1 MDKKL
6 KERNLSI
13 QTKFI
18 HDGSLRSPNNETSEA
33 IYLTSGYVY
42 SSAEEAEAR
51 FNGEIDGYIYSRY
64 SNPNLSMLQTKLC
77 EMEGAQAA
85 RLTASGMAAVFWS
98 LFTNVQAG
106 DHIVAADAIFGSC
119 LSILKD
125 ILPNY
130 GIEVTIVRATNIEAW
145 KQAIKKNTK
154 VFFFE
159 TPTNPMLEILDIEA
173 ISNIA
178 KENEIKVIID
188 NVFATPLRQRPL
200 ELGADIVIYSATKHI
215 DGQGRCLGGVILGE
229 AEFIE
234 NKLHDYL
241 KHTGPAL
248 SPFNAWVM
256 MKGLE
261 TLSVRTD
268 RQIEN
273 ANLIAEYLKTLS
285 GVSQV
290 IYPGHNDHPQ
300 FEITQKQM
308 IGGGPLVT
316 FKINGG
322 KEAAFN
328 FLNKL
333 EIVKISNNLGDAKS
347 LITHPSTTT
356 HRSLSSDEKAVLGIT
371 DNTLRLSVGL
381 EEVSDIIDD
390 LNFAISVVK

>member
-1 MDKKL
+1 MTKKL
-6 KERNLSI
+6 KERNLNI

-18 HDGSLRSPNNETSEA
+18 HDGSLRSQNNETSEA

-64 SNPNLSMLQTKLC
+64 SNPNLSMLQKKLC

-98 LFTNVQAG
+98 LFTNVQSG
-106 DHIVAADAIFGSC
+106 DHIVGADAIFGSC

-145 KQAIKKNTK
+145 KKAIKKNTK

-261 TLSVRTD
+261 TLGVRTD

-290 IYPGHNDHPQ
+290 IYPGHKDHPQ

-308 IGGGPLVT
+308 SGGGPLVT
-316 FKINGG
+316 FKIKGG
-322 KEAAFN
+322 KEEAFS

-333 EIVKISNNLGDAKS
+333 EIIKISNNLGDTKS

-356 HRSLSSDEKAVLGIT
+356 HRSVSDEDKAVLGIT

-381 EEVSDIIDD
+381 EDISDIIDD

>member
-1 MDKKL
+1 MTKKL
-6 KERNLSI
+6 KERNLNI

-18 HDGSLRSPNNETSEA
+18 HDGSLRSQNNETSEA

-64 SNPNLSMLQTKLC
+64 SNPNLSMLQKKLC

-98 LFTNVQAG
+98 LFTNVQSG
-106 DHIVAADAIFGSC
+106 DHIVGADAIFGSC

-145 KQAIKKNTK
+145 KKAIKKNTK

-261 TLSVRTD
+261 TLGVRTD

-290 IYPGHNDHPQ
+290 IYPGHKDHPQ

-308 IGGGPLVT
+308 SGGGPLVT
-316 FKINGG
+316 FKIKGG
-322 KEAAFN
+322 KEEAFS

-333 EIVKISNNLGDAKS
+333 EIIKISNNLGDTKS

-356 HRSLSSDEKAVLGIT
+356 HRSVSAEDKAVLGIT

-381 EEVSDIIDD
+381 EDISDIIDD

>member
-1 MDKKL
+1 MAKKL
-6 KERNLSI
+6 KERNLNI

-18 HDGSLRSPNNETSEA
+18 HDGSLRSQNNETSEA

-42 SSAEEAEAR
+42 NSAEEAEAR

-64 SNPNLSMLQTKLC
+64 SNPNLSMLQKKLC
-77 EMEGAQAA
+77 EMEGAESA

-98 LFTNVQAG
+98 LFSNVQAG
-106 DHIVAADAIFGSC
+106 DHIVGADAIFGSC

-145 KQAIKKNTK
+145 KKAIKKNTK

-173 ISNIA
+173 ISDIA
-178 KENEIKVIID
+178 KENGIKVIID

-200 ELGADIVIYSATKHI
+200 NLGADIVIYSATKHI

-261 TLSVRTD
+261 TLGVRTD

-273 ANLIAEYLKTLS
+273 ANLIAEHLKTLS
-285 GVSQV
+285 EVSQV
-290 IYPGHNDHPQ
+290 IYPGHRDHPQ
-300 FEITQKQM
+300 FEIAQKQM

-316 FKINGG
+316 FKIKGG
-322 KEAAFN
+322 KEEAFS

-333 EIVKISNNLGDAKS
+333 EIIKISNNLGDTKS

-356 HRSLSSDEKAVLGIT
+356 HRSVSAEDKAVLGIT

-381 EEVSDIIDD
+381 EDVSDIIDD